1 MTAPVKPFDPLAII
15 ESLERH
21 RVAYV
26 LIGELAGVIHG
37 TDEIANSVDICPQM
51 KADNLE
57 RLGKALKTLDAR
69 TSDGGPAAVDGTALA
84 GHAAVALGSPAGDIT
99 IVPQPDG
106 TTGYDDLRRKATREP
121 LGGGVRASVARV
133 DDLARII
140 SAAGA
145 THDADRLSAL
155 RHIAERE
162 LGRGVGR

>member
-1 MTAPVKPFDPLAII
+1 MSEAAKPFDPLAIL
-15 ESLERH
+15 ETLERH
-21 RVAYV
+21 RVAFILV
-26 LIGELAGVIHG
+26 GDLAGVIHG

-57 RLGKALKTLDAR
+57 RLGKALDALEAR
-69 TSDGGPAAVDGTALA
+69 TGEGERVAVDGTVLA
-84 GHAAVALGSPAGDIT
+84 GQATVALESPAGDIA
-99 IVPQPDG
+99 IVPQPEG

-145 THDADRLSAL
+145 THDADRLAAL

-162 LGRGVGR
+162 LGRGISR